1 MRNMQIRRS
10 TRNRFA
16 EEPSVRIGRSQF
28 DWSKNRKMSFLA
40 GYLTPIY
47 LEEIMPGTTLTLR
60 TTGFARIFSPLDSP
74 VMDNIEVQTY
84 FFFVPCR
91 LVWDNWKYFMGQH
104 DDAGAQDTDYTV
116 PVLATGLT
124 VDHGDDTTVHGL
136 AAYFGLPDA
145 MTSATTAPNA
155 LPFRAYNLIY
165 NQWFRDQNLI
175 DEVIVTKGNG
185 PDTLSNYA
193 VKKGA
198 KKHDYFTSA
207 LPYLQKGDAQSAPLS
222 AADGSGT
229 VSVAANVAAGE
240 NPSIY
245 STALSDFYQL
255 DADQP
260 KVDLSV
266 TQDADGSERMHIL
279 TSQLLVDINALRLS
293 VAYQRLLERDAR
305 GGTRYVELIKSHFGV
320 TNPDFRLQR
329 SEYLGGGRSYIN
341 ISPVANTSGVDSTQS
356 ISTNDEPQGE
366 LRGVAAGTIT
376 GGFAKS
382 FTEHGYVIGLI
393 RARGDVTYFQGIQKM
408 WTRSSRFD
416 FYIPALAHLGEQAI
430 LNRELYNQNGGTNTS
445 VFGYQERWA
454 EYRSRPS
461 EVVGKFNPDTP
472 GSLSFW
478 HLAEDFALPPSL
490 NSSFIE
496 DQTGTSMTRVK
507 TVTTAVDFIADI
519 RFDVKAALPM
529 PVRSIPSLT
538 GRL

>member
-40 GYLTPIY
+40 GYLTPMY

-60 TTGFARIFSPLDSP
+60 TTGFARIFSPLDAP

-91 LVWDNWKYFMGQH
+91 LVWDNWKYFMGEH
-104 DDAGAQDTDYTV
+104 DDAGVQDTDYTV

-124 VDHGDDTTVHGL
+124 VDHGDDVTVHGL
-136 AAYFGLPDA
+136 AAYLGLPDG
-145 MTSATTAPNA
+145 MTSASTAPNA

-175 DEVIVTKGNG
+175 DERIVTKGDG

-193 VKKGA
+193 LRKGA

-207 LPYLQKGDAQSAPLS
+207 LPYVQKGTAQSVSLQHASGVSTDLVYVKGTL
-222 AADGSGT
+222 AAGDN
-229 VSVAANVAAGE
+229 VSVYSDTLTGYYDIDTDAARA
-240 NPSIY
+240 
-245 STALSDFYQL
+245 
-255 DADQP
+255 
-260 KVDLSV
+260 DLSV
-266 TQDADGSERMHIL
+266 TLGTSGDALYIKPTDL
-279 TSQLLVDINALRLS
+279 TVDINALRTS

-341 ISPVANTSGVDSTQS
+341 ISPVANTSGVDSTVS
-356 ISTNDEPQGE
+356 ISGSDEPQGE
-366 LRGVAAGTIT
+366 LHGTAAGTIS

-461 EVVGKFNPDTP
+461 EVVGLFNPDTS

-478 HLAEDFALPPSL
+478 HLAEDFSSAPSL
-490 NSSFIE
+490 NQTFIE
-496 DQTGTSMTRVK
+496 DQTPMTRIK
-507 TVTTAVDFIADI
+507 TVATAVDFICDI

>member
-28 DWSKNRKMSFLA
+28 DWSKNRKTSFLA

-47 LEEIMPGTTLTLR
+47 VEEIMPGTTLTLS
-60 TTGFARIFSPLDSP
+60 TTGFARIFSPLDAP

-91 LVWDNWKYFMGQH
+91 LVWDNWKYFMGEH

-136 AAYFGLPDA
+136 AAYFGLPDG

-155 LPFRAYNLIY
+155 LPFRGYNLIY
-165 NQWFRDQNLI
+165 NQWFRDENLI
-175 DEVIVTKGNG
+175 DELIVTKGNG
-185 PDTLSNYA
+185 PDTLTNYA
-193 VKKGA
+193 VRKGA

-207 LPYLQKGDAQSAPLS
+207 LPYLQKGDAQSVALTT
-222 AADGSGT
+222 ADGTGNLA
-229 VSVAANVAAGE
+229 VKAALAAGE
-240 NPSIY
+240 FPSIW
-245 STALSDFYQL
+245 SDDLSGYYDL
-255 DADQP
+255 DADAAR
-260 KVDLSV
+260 VDLSV
-266 TQDADGSERMHIL
+266 TTDTGSDRL
-279 TSQLLVDINALRLS
+279 YVAASSALVDINQLRLS

-329 SEYLGGGRSYIN
+329 TEYLGGGRSYIN
-341 ISPVANTSGVDSTQS
+341 ISPVANTSGVDSTVS
-356 ISTNDEPQGE
+356 ISGNDEPQGE
-366 LRGVAAGTIT
+366 LHGTAAGTIT

-430 LNRELYNQNGGTNTS
+430 LNQELYNQNGGTNTS

-490 NSSFIE
+490 NSAFIE
-496 DQTGTSMTRVK
+496 DQTPMTRVK
-507 TVTTAVDFIADI
+507 TVSTAVDFIADI